1 MIFFLAIRNL
11 LLQRKRYA
19 VIGLAVA
26 IGFALITIISGA
38 TAGALDTVR
47 AKAAR
52 YFAGHISITGYLP
65 DRAQRISDPDGL
77 IELLRQSLRDARTI
91 SRRTVYYRQDAKLF
105 FGGES
110 IRQRRLV
117 GVDFDAES
125 QELRGMKFQGGS
137 LDAMLGDNG
146 AKGILV
152 SQTAADLLRA
162 KVGDSLELFI
172 TTDTGQYNTATLV
185 IRGIFQETSLFGFA
199 AYLRNQDLNALLG
212 RSAIA
217 ATDIAVYGRAGV
229 NPAKLASE
237 VYAALSGKVAV
248 FPVLTDRSAR
258 SDALSSGL
266 QEETMAIMTLDAH
279 LAQITDIL
287 DAFTAISYF
296 VLLVFVLIVMVGIL
310 NTYRVLVYERTR
322 EIGTM
327 RALGMERGAV
337 IALFVAEAALLA
349 GVSSLLG
356 LAGGSVALWLL
367 GLVDFSAIAASAMF
381 TNAGHLGFFVD
392 ASATAQNLG
401 AMIVAVMIAALG
413 PARTAGSIRPADAMR
428 TNG

>member
-1 MIFFLAIRNL
+1 MIFFLALRNL
-11 LLQRKRYA
+11 VLQRKRYM

-38 TAGALDTVR
+38 TAGALGTVR
-47 AKAAR
+47 DKAAR
-52 YFAGHISITGYLP
+52 YFAGHISITGYTP
-65 DRAQRISDPDGL
+65 DRSQHISDPDKL
-77 IELLRQSLRDARTI
+77 IDLLYRSVDGVRTI

-105 FGGES
+105 FGGQS

-117 GVDFDAES
+117 GVDFDLEF

-137 LDAMLGDNG
+137 LDAMLGDG
-146 AKGILV
+146 GTRGILV
-152 SQTAADLLRA
+152 SQTAADLLQA
-162 KVGDSLELFI
+162 KVGDSIELFV

-185 IRGIFQETSLFGFA
+185 LRGIFQETSLFGFA

-212 RSAIA
+212 RSADA
-217 ATDIAVYGRAGV
+217 ATDIAVYGRNGV
-229 NPAKLASE
+229 NLARLAQDMH
-237 VYAALSGKVAV
+237 AALATKTAV
-248 FPVLTDRSAR
+248 FPVLSSKSDR

-279 LAQITDIL
+279 LAQITDLL

-327 RALGMERGAV
+327 RALGMKRSSV
-337 IALFVAEAALLA
+337 IALFVAEAAILA
-349 GVSSLLG
+349 GVASLIG
-356 LAGGSVALWLL
+356 MVGGSVALWLL

-381 TNAGHLGFFVD
+381 TNAGHLGFYVD
-392 ASATAQNLG
+392 ASTTALNLG

-413 PARTAGSIRPADAMR
+413 PARSAGSIRPADAMR
-428 TNG
+428 SNG

>member
-1 MIFFLAIRNL
+1 MIFFLALRNL
-11 LLQRKRYA
+11 VLQRKRYM

-38 TAGALDTVR
+38 TAGALGTVR
-47 AKAAR
+47 DKAAR
-52 YFAGHISITGYLP
+52 YFAGHISITGYTP
-65 DRAQRISDPDGL
+65 ERSQHISDPDKL
-77 IELLRQSLRDARTI
+77 IDLLYRSVDGVRTI

-105 FGGES
+105 FGGQS

-117 GVDFDAES
+117 GVDFDSEF

-137 LDAMLGDNG
+137 LDAMLGDG
-146 AKGILV
+146 GTRGILV
-152 SQTAADLLRA
+152 SQTAADLLQA
-162 KVGDSLELFI
+162 KVGDSIELFV

-185 IRGIFQETSLFGFA
+185 LRGIFQETSLFGFA

-212 RSAIA
+212 RSADA
-217 ATDIAVYGRAGV
+217 ATDIAVYGRNGV
-229 NPAKLASE
+229 NLARLAQDMH
-237 VYAALSGKVAV
+237 AALATKTAV
-248 FPVLTDRSAR
+248 FPVLSSKSDR

-279 LAQITDIL
+279 LAQITDLL

-327 RALGMERGAV
+327 RALGMKRSSV
-337 IALFVAEAALLA
+337 IALFVAEAAMLA
-349 GVSSLLG
+349 GVASLIG

-381 TNAGHLGFFVD
+381 TNAGHLGFYVD
-392 ASATAQNLG
+392 ASTTALNLG

-413 PARTAGSIRPADAMR
+413 PARSAGSIRPADAMR
-428 TNG
+428 SNG

>member
-1 MIFFLAIRNL
+1 MIFFLALRNL
-11 LLQRKRYA
+11 VLQRKRYA
-19 VIGLAVA
+19 VIGIAVA
-26 IGFALITIISGA
+26 LGFALITIISGA
-38 TAGALDTVR
+38 TAGALGTVR
-47 AKAAR
+47 DKAAR
-52 YFAGHISITGYLP
+52 YFAGHISITGYTP
-65 DRAQRISDPDGL
+65 DRAQRISDPDRL
-77 IELLRQSLRDARTI
+77 IDVLHRTVGGIRTI

-117 GVDFDAES
+117 GIDFDSES
-125 QELRGMKFQGGS
+125 QELRGMKFQSGS
-137 LDAMLGDNG
+137 LDAMLGDG
-146 AKGILV
+146 GIEGILV

-162 KVGDSLELFI
+162 KVGDSIELFL

-185 IRGIFQETSLFGFA
+185 IKGIFQETSLFGFA
-199 AYLRNQDLNALLG
+199 GYLRNQDLNALLG
-212 RSAIA
+212 RPADA
-217 ATDIAVYGRAGV
+217 ATDIAVYGRNGV
-229 NPAKLASE
+229 DLVRLAQDMH
-237 VYAALSGKVAV
+237 AALSAEMAV
-248 FPVLTDRSAR
+248 FPVLSSKSDR

-327 RALGMERGAV
+327 RALGMKRPSV
-337 IALFVAEAALLA
+337 IALFVCEAAMLA
-349 GVSSLLG
+349 V
-356 LAGGSVALWLL
+356 AASVI
-367 GLVDFSAIAASAMF
+367 GLVVGIAGLWILGSINFGAIAAAAMF

-392 ASATAQNLG
+392 GSATALNLL
-401 AMIVAVMIAALG
+401 AMIVAVMIAAYG
-413 PARTAGSIRPADAMR
+413 PARNAGAIKPADAMR
-428 TNG
+428 TNS

>member
-52 YFAGHISITGYLP
+52 YFAGHISITGYNP

-77 IELLRQSLRDARTI
+77 IDMLRHSLRDARTI

-117 GVDFDAES
+117 GIDFDSES
-125 QELRGMKFQGGS
+125 QELRGMKFQAGS
-137 LDAMLGDNG
+137 LDAMLGDDG

-162 KVGDSLELFI
+162 KVGDSLELFL

-199 AYLRNQDLNALLG
+199 AYLRNQDLNTLLG
-212 RSAIA
+212 RSDGA

-229 NPAKLASE
+229 NLARLAQE
-237 VYAALSGKVAV
+237 AYTALSTVIAV
-248 FPVLTDRSAR
+248 FPVLSDKSAR
-258 SDALSSGL
+258 GDALSSGL

-310 NTYRVLVYERTR
+310 NTYRVLVYERTK

-327 RALGMERGAV
+327 RALGMKRGAV
-337 IALFVAEAALLA
+337 IALFVVEAAMLA
-349 GVSSLLG
+349 GVSSLIG

-392 ASATAQNLG
+392 ASAAALNLG
-401 AMIVAVMIAALG
+401 AMIMAVMIAALG
-413 PARTAGSIRPADAMR
+413 PARAAGRIRPADAMR

>member
-52 YFAGHISITGYLP
+52 YFAGHISITGYNP
-65 DRAQRISDPDGL
+65 DRAQRISDPDRL
-77 IELLRQSLRDARTI
+77 IDMLRQSLRDARTI

-117 GVDFDAES
+117 GIDFDSES
-125 QELRGMKFQGGS
+125 QELRGMKFQAGN
-137 LDAMLGDNG
+137 LDAMLGNGG

-162 KVGDSLELFI
+162 KVGDSLELFL

-212 RSAIA
+212 RSDGA
-217 ATDIAVYGRAGV
+217 ATDIAVYGKAGV
-229 NPAKLASE
+229 NLARLAQE
-237 VYAALSGKVAV
+237 AYAALSTVIAV
-248 FPVLTDRSAR
+248 FPVLSDKSAR
-258 SDALSSGL
+258 GDALSSGL

-296 VLLVFVLIVMVGIL
+296 VLLVFVSIVMVGIL
-310 NTYRVLVYERTR
+310 NTYRVLVFERTR

-327 RALGMERGAV
+327 RALGMKRLSV
-337 IALFVAEAALLA
+337 IMLFVCEAAMLA
-349 GVSSLLG
+349 GIASVVGLVAGIAGLGILG
-356 LAGGSVALWLL
+356 LL
-367 GLVDFSAIAASAMF
+367 DFSAIAAAAMF

-392 ASATAQNLG
+392 GSAAALNLL
-401 AMIVAVMIAALG
+401 AMIVAVMIAAYG
-413 PARTAGSIRPADAMR
+413 PARNAGAIKPADAMR
-428 TNG
+428 TNS

>member
-1 MIFFLAIRNL
+1 MIFFLALRNL
-11 LLQRKRYA
+11 VLQRKRYM

-38 TAGALDTVR
+38 TAGALGTVR
-47 AKAAR
+47 DKAAR
-52 YFAGHISITGYLP
+52 YFAGHISITGYTP
-65 DRAQRISDPDGL
+65 DRSQHISDPDKL
-77 IELLRQSLRDARTI
+77 IDLLYRSVDGVRTI

-105 FGGES
+105 FGGQS

-117 GVDFDAES
+117 GVDFDLEF

-137 LDAMLGDNG
+137 LDAMLGDG
-146 AKGILV
+146 GTRGILV
-152 SQTAADLLRA
+152 SQTAADLLQA
-162 KVGDSLELFI
+162 KVGDSIELFV

-185 IRGIFQETSLFGFA
+185 LRGIFQETSLFGFA

-212 RSAIA
+212 RSADA
-217 ATDIAVYGRAGV
+217 ATDIAVYGRNGV
-229 NPAKLASE
+229 NLARLAQDMH
-237 VYAALSGKVAV
+237 AALATKTAV
-248 FPVLTDRSAR
+248 FPVLSSKSDR

-279 LAQITDIL
+279 LAQITDLL
-287 DAFTAISYF
+287 DAFTAIRYF

-327 RALGMERGAV
+327 RALGMKRSSV
-337 IALFVAEAALLA
+337 IALFVAEAAILA
-349 GVSSLLG
+349 GVASLIG
-356 LAGGSVALWLL
+356 MVGGSVALWLL

-381 TNAGHLGFFVD
+381 TNAGHLGFYVD
-392 ASATAQNLG
+392 ASTTALNLG

-413 PARTAGSIRPADAMR
+413 PARSAGSIRPADAMR
-428 TNG
+428 SNG